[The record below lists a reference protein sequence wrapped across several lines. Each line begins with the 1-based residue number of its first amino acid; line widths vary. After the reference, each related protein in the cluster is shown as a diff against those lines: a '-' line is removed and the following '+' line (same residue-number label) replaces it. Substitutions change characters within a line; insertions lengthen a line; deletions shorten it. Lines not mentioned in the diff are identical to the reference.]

1 MGVVDCWCQENPV
14 SQSVAHRMSGQEPTT
29 DSRVLVLSWT
39 ASWMCGGFVD
49 VECAA
54 RGGMGNTA

>member
-1 MGVVDCWCQENPV
+1 
-14 SQSVAHRMSGQEPTT
+14 MSGQEPTT
-29 DSRVLVLSWT
+29 DSGVLVLSWP

-54 RGGMGNTA
+54 GGGMGNTAQDFLAGGRDFSKAAIRD